1 MDASVGMP
9 EMSIQPLSPLPNLLE
24 KLWLEPPC
32 EKLRKQLEEELRLS
46 GTNLKS
52 HAWYHGP
59 ISWEVSE
66 SLVVNGGDFLVR
78 DSQSTQGGFVLTCRW
93 ENKTI
98 HFPIRKTVAQSSET
112 YSQAQYSL
120 EGEAFDSI
128 PSLVH
133 YYVGSRMAL
142 MQWSRAQINQPVN
155 RTLPLSFLE
164 TVFSTTF
171 SPPSNQREI
180 KEDGM
185 RDKVVCPSRWRFT
198 LNIYSFI
205 LLALF

>member
-1 MDASVGMP
+1 MLFKFSR
-9 EMSIQPLSPLPNLLE
+9 E

-59 ISWEVSE
+59 IPWE
-66 SLVVNGGDFLVR
+66 
-78 DSQSTQGGFVLTCRW
+78 GGFILTCRW

-98 HFPIRKTVAQSSET
+98 HFPIRKMVAQSSET

-133 YYVGSRMAL
+133 YYMGSRMAL